1 MRSLRKVLVAPV
13 LVAMSGA
20 LLHAQTPPPAPAPDA
35 STATAPASQQATL
48 SVEEMQA
55 QVARYDTQ
63 NREAARHVEQLRVVA
78 RKQKDVIKLNC
89 VNDKAVQIKATL
101 NIVDAAMA
109 SLEVAIM
116 GRDDEARYHEF
127 TKITISSEKARQ
139 LRDEADGCVGE
150 ELSYVGD
157 TIVEVNQPDIPDDPT
172 LDDPFEGDIE
182 PPAYASPFE

>member
-1 MRSLRKVLVAPV
+1 MRSLRKTLVALV

-20 LLHAQTPPPAPAPDA
+20 LLHAQTPAPEAPDA
-35 STATAPASQQATL
+35 STATAPAGQQARL

-55 QVARYDTQ
+55 QVATYQMQ
-63 NREAARHVEQLRVVA
+63 NREAARRVEQLRAIA
-78 RKQKDVIKLNC
+78 RKEKDVIKLNC

-101 NIVDAAMA
+101 NIVDEAAA

-116 GRDDEARYHEF
+116 GRDEEARYHEF

-139 LRDEADGCVGE
+139 LRDEADGCVGD

-157 TIVEVNQPDIPDDPT
+157 TVVEVNRPEIPDDPT
-172 LDDPFEGDIE
+172 LDDPFEGDVE